1 MLSNSRPNLLRVL
14 IADDHELIRFSLK
27 SAFQRHPHIE
37 LIGIAQ
43 NGQEAV
49 DMVLE
54 HQPDVVVIDLQMPV
68 MDGLSASNQIKLV
81 SPQTK
86 IIAYSSVQDPQV
98 EVMVQA
104 SKIDAFCDKTVSLE
118 DLIDTVLRLGQ
129 PSVQQSP

>member
-1 MLSNSRPNLLRVL
+1 MLPTTHPNSLRLL

-27 SAFQRHPHIE
+27 SAFQRHPQIH
-37 LIGIAQ
+37 LIGMAK

-54 HQPDVVVIDLQMPV
+54 HRPDVVVIDLQMPI
-68 MDGLSASNQIKLV
+68 MDGLSASNQIKIS

-98 EVMVQA
+98 EVMVQTA
-104 SKIDAFCDKTVSLE
+104 KIDAFCDKTVSLQ

-129 PSVQQSP
+129 QSLQHP